1 MYINYVFFCVISLLS
16 SALASLC
23 TFLGTLQYA
32 DRAKQIKNKAVVNED
47 PTEKMI
53 RGLKEELESLRKQL
67 KQQETSQPAV
77 QPTVVSGAT
86 EIEIQEMRAKFEK
99 EREHEMIELREQ
111 MLENER
117 QMKEQAKTWEERL
130 KETELAAEEQVK
142 QLSKAGISVQQGED
156 RAMLEEK
163 KRITPHLFN
172 LNEDPLMR
180 YVPKIC
186 VTIIVAIIFV
196 VIFFFT

>member
-1 MYINYVFFCVISLLS
+1 M
-16 SALASLC
+16 
-23 TFLGTLQYA
+23 LGTLQYA

-99 EREHEMIELREQ
+99 EREHEMI
-111 MLENER
+111 
-117 QMKEQAKTWEERL
+117 
-130 KETELAAEEQVK
+130 
-142 QLSKAGISVQQGED
+142 G
-156 RAMLEEK
+156 
-163 KRITPHLFN
+163 
-172 LNEDPLMR
+172 
-180 YVPKIC
+180 
-186 VTIIVAIIFV
+186 
-196 VIFFFT
+196 

>member
-1 MYINYVFFCVISLLS
+1 MYTNCLIFCFVSLLHLL
-16 SALASLC
+16 LASLC

-180 YVPKIC
+180 YVQKY
-186 VTIIVAIIFV
+186 VSL
-196 VIFFFT
+196 